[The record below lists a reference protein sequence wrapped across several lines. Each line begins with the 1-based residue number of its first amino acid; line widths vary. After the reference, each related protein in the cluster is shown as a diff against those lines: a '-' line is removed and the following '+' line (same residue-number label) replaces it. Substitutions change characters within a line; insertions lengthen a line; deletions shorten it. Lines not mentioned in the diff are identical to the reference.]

1 MLASAWEPGRATGCR
16 ALRAPHEDAP
26 NGADGRVRTDV
37 VMTATGVA
45 APGGAGARSPY
56 PPAVVDR
63 LLTVIAGLNADLD
76 HDVVLGRICRACVD
90 LLDAD
95 GSAFLTFEPGAA
107 RLLAA
112 TGLHGDVAGTTV
124 PLDDE
129 ALAVLAANPQR
140 ILIGDVR
147 RELSRRPEAL
157 AVLGHRNT
165 LAIIPV
171 LARSQLVGA
180 LAVAFTE
187 SDHRLRSEQWA
198 VLDLLA
204 GHGGA
209 AIANALAFEDAIRR
223 QVHEK
228 AVIDAVADGVITL
241 DGYGLVG
248 SWNRTATELT
258 GLEPSQM
265 AGRPLPFPVGTPS
278 DPVEHRFTDER
289 WLEIIAT
296 PLEVGQVVVL
306 RDISRQKALE
316 SAKAMFVAATSHELK
331 TPLTVIKSFAD
342 WLRDNGETADSV
354 RRKTAYDA
362 IADSAEELYQIVEK
376 VLLTAKTEA
385 GRIDLS
391 PQLLDPE
398 RLVRAAAA
406 PFDFPGRHHSV
417 GVEADGE
424 LPPVWADQ
432 QAVRTA
438 LGQLLE
444 NAVKYSPDGGVITVC
459 AAALP
464 AVGSGRPMVRFA
476 VRDQGIGLAPGE
488 EDYLFMPFY
497 QGETRSRSGVRG
509 GVGLGLS
516 IVRRLIEAQGG
527 QVGAQGAP
535 GLGSEFWFTLPV
547 AGPADGSGEFA

>member
-1 MLASAWEPGRATGCR
+1 M
-16 ALRAPHEDAP
+16 
-26 NGADGRVRTDV
+26 
-37 VMTATGVA
+37 
-45 APGGAGARSPY
+45 
-56 PPAVVDR
+56 DR
-63 LLTVIAGLNADLD
+63 LLPVIAGLNAELD
-76 HDVVLGRICRACVD
+76 HDVVLGRICRASVD

-95 GSAFLTFEPGAA
+95 ASAFLTFDGGEAVIRAGVGFAA
-107 RLLAA
+107 HAI
-112 TGLHGDVAGTTV
+112 GTTV

-129 ALAVLAANPQR
+129 AFVVLAANPQR
-140 ILIGDVR
+140 ILLGDAR
-147 RELSRRPEAL
+147 RELLHRPEAL
-157 AVLGHRNT
+157 AVLGARDT

-171 LARSQLVGA
+171 LARGQLVGA
-180 LAVAFTE
+180 LAVAFAQA
-187 SDHRLRSEQWA
+187 DHRLRSEQWA

-209 AIANALAFEDAIRR
+209 AIANALAFEEAVRR
-223 QVHEK
+223 QAHEK

-241 DGYGLVG
+241 DGYGLVV
-248 SWNRTATELT
+248 SWNRTASELT
-258 GLEPSQM
+258 GLEPAQM
-265 AGRPLPFPVGTPS
+265 AGRPLPFPVGRVD
-278 DPVEHRFTDER
+278 DPVEHRFTDDR
-289 WLEIIAT
+289 WLEIVAT

-306 RDISRQKALE
+306 RDISRQKALD

-362 IADSAEELYQIVEK
+362 IADSADELYQIVEK

-391 PQLLDPE
+391 PQSLDPY
-398 RLVRAAAA
+398 RVVQAAAG
-406 PFDFPGRHHSV
+406 PFDFPGRHHRV
-417 GVEADGE
+417 TVEATE
-424 LPPVWADQ
+424 ALPSVWADQ
-432 QAVRTA
+432 KAVRTA

-444 NAVKYSPDGGVITVC
+444 NAVKYSPDGGVITVSATLAPPVGPAGT
-459 AAALP
+459 AA
-464 AVGSGRPMVRFA
+464 VRFA

-527 QVGAQGAP
+527 QVGALGAP
-535 GLGSEFWFTLPV
+535 GQGSEFWFTLPV
-547 AGPADGSGEFA
+547 ADTAGAAAEFS